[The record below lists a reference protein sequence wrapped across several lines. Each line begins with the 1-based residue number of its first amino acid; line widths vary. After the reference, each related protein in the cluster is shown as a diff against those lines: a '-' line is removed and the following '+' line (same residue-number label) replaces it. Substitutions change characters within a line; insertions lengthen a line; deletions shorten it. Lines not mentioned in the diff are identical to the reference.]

1 MYEYLYSTAL
11 ADGEI
16 DVKEEAKE
24 NPSCE
29 LQNGHT
35 WCDDCLAKCGSRV
48 YLLIVRKSLTS
59 QS

>member
-1 MYEYLYSTAL
+1 MYEYLHSTAL

-29 LQNGHT
+29 LQNGHA

-48 YLLIVRKSLTS
+48 Y
-59 QS
+59 